1 MTINLDNIPQ
11 KPGVYKY
18 KDVWGNII
26 YVGAS
31 KNLKKRISSYFQK
44 KHDHPRLKKLVENI
58 DNVEYEI
65 IDNIN
70 DVFIRERQLIG
81 IHRPKYNVQWLDD
94 KQYPFLMITDSE
106 EFPRLQ
112 IVRER
117 QNDDNLYFG
126 RQTRV
131 KILRNSLRE
140 IRKVFPVCDCR
151 SPVIPSKKVRPCLNY
166 DLGLC
171 SAPCA
176 QKIKTEQYR
185 LIIQNLTKFLS
196 GDSKELINYWEDEM
210 KNAADNENF
219 EYAAK
224 LRDRIKIINQLA
236 KPEKEETDYHFDVIG
251 VKLTETTG
259 VVVRLT
265 ISHEQIVDTQEFI
278 ILDSFKEDKENIL
291 FESLKQIYQ
300 DEEEFPP
307 LIILPGSIEEQ
318 ELLFDWFTY
327 RTQGKIKFQIFSNP
341 KDYKWTRIAEETAQK
356 SLQRHFGKK
365 TQTPHTLANY
375 DKIRQRLAN
384 LLNCDPDI
392 HWIECIDI
400 STLQGTATVAS
411 IVSFFDGT
419 PDKSNYRKFTIK
431 GLDHPDDHYS
441 MKQTLTRHFGRKL
454 RENSPLPD
462 LIILDGGQ
470 MQLAAARSTFN
481 ALSIKIPYFGIAKKH
496 EELVIPNKS
505 ETVKLELTDPLLQLV
520 IALRDEAH
528 RFAITFNRKTREK
541 LTITSELDNIAGIGK
556 TRKKLLLKHFT
567 SVERIKTASKDEI
580 LLVPHLP
587 KSVAEKVYSYFHNR

>member
-1 MTINLDNIPQ
+1 M
-11 KPGVYKY
+11 
-18 KDVWGNII
+18 
-26 YVGAS
+26 
-31 KNLKKRISSYFQK
+31 
-44 KHDHPRLKKLVENI
+44 KKLVENI
-58 DNVEYEI
+58 ENVEYEI

-81 IHRPKYNVQWLDD
+81 LHRPKYNVQWLDD
-94 KQYPFLMITDSE
+94 KQYPFLMITNSE

-112 IVRER
+112 IVREK

-131 KILRNSLRE
+131 GILRNSLRE

-151 SPVIPSKKVRPCLNY
+151 SPVIPSRKVRPCLNY

-176 QKIKTEQYR
+176 QKINAEQYN
-185 LIIQNLTKFLS
+185 LVVQNLTKFLN
-196 GDSKELINYWEDEM
+196 GDSKELIQYWEKEM
-210 KNAADNENF
+210 QNAAENENF

-224 LRDRIKIINQLA
+224 LRDRMKIINQLS
-236 KPEKEETDYHFDVIG
+236 KPTKEEIDYYFDAIG
-251 VKLTETTG
+251 VRLTETTG
-259 VVVRLT
+259 IVVRLT
-265 ISHEQIVDTQEFI
+265 ISHEHIIDTQELI
-278 ILDSFKEDKENIL
+278 ILDRIKEDKENIL
-291 FESLKQIYQ
+291 FESLRQIYQ

-307 LIILPGSIEEQ
+307 LIILPGIIEEQ
-318 ELLFDWFTY
+318 ELLFDWFSY
-327 RTQGKIKFQIFSNP
+327 RTQGKVKFQIFSNP
-341 KDYKWTRIAEETAQK
+341 RDYKWTRIAEETALK

-365 TQTPHTLANY
+365 TQISHRLSQY
-375 DKIRQRLAN
+375 DEIKNRLAS

-392 HWIECIDI
+392 QRIECIDI

-411 IVSFFDGT
+411 IVSFFEGK
-419 PDKSNYRKFTIK
+419 PDKNKYRRFIIR

-441 MKQTLTRHFGRKL
+441 MKQTLTRYFGRKL
-454 RENSPLPD
+454 RENSQLPD
-462 LIILDGGQ
+462 IMILDGGQ
-470 MQLAAARSTFN
+470 MQLAAARATFN
-481 ALSIKIPYFGIAKKH
+481 ALNIKIPYFGIAKKH

-505 ETVKLELTDPLLQLV
+505 ETVKLELTDPLLQLI

-541 LTITSELDNIAGIGK
+541 LAITSELDDIAGIGK
-556 TRKKLLLKHFT
+556 TRKKILLKHFS

-587 KSVAEKVYSYFHNR
+587 KSVAEKVYAYFHSPK